1 MTYEVAVVDIN
12 DENETSSVVYSGI
25 ELIGGFRPTEN
36 SRIAIKPNLCSA
48 RKPPESGATTRVS
61 VVEAIVGYIND
72 HTKNCS
78 ILVVESDSDRTADK
92 AFRLLG
98 YKELEKTYEN
108 VKLVNLSKDKFVKI
122 VPSKAKKL
130 IAMEIPESLLSVD
143 YLISVA
149 NLKRHVFER
158 MTGVWKNTWGLLSSK
173 PVRMRLHPFLSEG
186 LFDVNSIFWP
196 DLCVI
201 DGYVGLEGP
210 GPIEGSPKRVG
221 KMLFS
226 KDPLAIDVVAAKIM
240 GDSAKRV
247 PHLNYALKKL
257 HRKLEDV
264 VCVGSEIS
272 NVDFKFIT
280 RTQYWLYRAG
290 LRLRKWS
297 EYVENL
303 GYVFAISAYA
313 SRSQGLREMAGG
325 KIFSISKSFNIAKNL
340 VFKVEAAERTF
351 G

>member
-1 MTYEVAVVDIN
+1 MVDIK
-12 DENETSSVVYSGI
+12 DENETSKAVHSGI
-25 ELIGGFRPTEN
+25 ELIGGFRPAEN

-61 VVEAIVGYIND
+61 VVEAIVDYVN
-72 HTKNCS
+72 HNVKNCS
-78 ILVVESDSDRTADK
+78 ILVVESDSDRTADR

-98 YKELEKTYEN
+98 YRELEKTYEN
-108 VKLVNLSKDKFVKI
+108 VKLVNLSKDRFVKI

-130 IAMEIPESLLSVD
+130 TAIEIAETLLTVD
-143 YLISVA
+143 YLVSVA
-149 NLKRHVFER
+149 NLKRQVHER
-158 MTGVWKNTWGLLSSK
+158 MTGVWKNAWGLVSSK
-173 PVRMRLHPFLSEG
+173 PVRMRLHPFLSEA
-186 LFDVNSIFWP
+186 LFDFNSIFWP

-201 DGYVGLEGP
+201 DGYIGLEGP
-210 GPIEGSPKRVG
+210 GPIEGFPKRVG
-221 KMLFS
+221 KMLFG
-226 KDPLAIDVVAAKIM
+226 KDPLAIDVVAAKMM
-240 GDSAKRV
+240 GESARRV

-257 HRKLEDV
+257 HRNVDDV
-264 VCVGSEIS
+264 VCVGSEINS
-272 NVDFKFIT
+272 VDFKFIT

-297 EYVENL
+297 EYVANL
-303 GYVFAISAYA
+303 GYVSQISAYA

-325 KIFSISKSFNIAKNL
+325 KIFSISKSFNIAKDL

>member
-1 MTYEVAVVDIN
+1 LTHEVAVVDLN
-12 DENETSSVVYSGI
+12 DENETSRVVHSGI

-48 RKPPESGATTRVS
+48 RRPPESGATTRVS
-61 VVEAIVGYIND
+61 VVDAIIDYVNAQ
-72 HTKNCS
+72 TKNCS
-78 ILVVESDSDRTADK
+78 ILIIESDSDRTADE

-98 YKELEKTYEN
+98 YDELEKTHDN
-108 VKLVNLSKDKFVKI
+108 VKLINLSKDKFVKI
-122 VPSKAKKL
+122 LPSKVNKL
-130 IAMEIPESLLSVD
+130 IAMEIPETLLSVD
-143 YLISVA
+143 HLISVA
-149 NLKRHVFER
+149 NLKRHVHER
-158 MTGVWKNTWGLLSSK
+158 MTGVWKNVWGLLSSK
-173 PVRMRLHPFLSEG
+173 PVRMRLHPFLSEA
-186 LFDVNSIFWP
+186 LFDVNSILWP

-201 DGYVGLEGP
+201 DGYIGLEGP

-226 KDPLAIDVVAAKIM
+226 KDPLAIDVVATKIM
-240 GDSAKRV
+240 GESAKRV

-264 VCVGSEIS
+264 ICVGSEIS

-280 RTQYWLYRAG
+280 GTQYWLYRAS

-297 EYVENL
+297 EYMENL
-303 GYVFAISAYA
+303 GYIFAILSYA

-325 KIFSISKSFNIAKNL
+325 KIFSISKSLSIAKNL